1 MSGAIESAV
10 EADEVC
16 ANCGT
21 AALDDVKLKKC
32 ACDLVK
38 YCSIECRDDHLDEH
52 EEECKKKMNELHD
65 KNCLVNLISAA
76 TTAIVRSASCRCR
89 WSRANL

>member
-1 MSGAIESAV
+1 MSAVESAV

-32 ACDLVK
+32 ACLLVQ
-38 YCSIECRDDHLDEH
+38 YCGVECRDDHLDEH
-52 EEECKKKMNELHD
+52 EEECKKKMNELSQVHFATKKNRD
-65 KNCLVNLISAA
+65 K
-76 TTAIVRSASCRCR
+76 
-89 WSRANL
+89 